1 MTEIHQRLAALLEGQ
16 SEHPVYPVVELVD
29 VRGMEATVKIGGVME
44 SMPVEKVAE
53 MRWQREKRIRLEKED
68 RFRYRCEPEMWK
80 KIDLRMARKRLENPG
95 VQLELLVIGGI
106 RGSKTDFT
114 HCRAALHFF
123 YTAESWVW
131 GLHETEAS
139 SNTIQQARIMQ
150 FFPPELNPVSG
161 KMRKD
166 KHTKLS
172 YSEGS
177 GFTGSMFNLKWQCH
191 DENGNAFEG
200 GGLFDFKFYKSA
212 DSSLQGAELSCAV
225 SDELIPK
232 ATCMTVKERLLSRA
246 ADTRRPEFLARIRR
260 AVEMLEAGEDLPGP
274 LLAAIYHGV
283 HLIGFTP
290 KEGYSPTVQEFLDG
304 AVMLE
309 EVEADLLPLKNGRK
323 QKVPRFKQPK
333 KATRLAA
340 WLHTYDN
347 AHRGNWPGMVAD
359 CVGAT
364 EAYIRII
371 AYGDVSKGY
380 AVRYPKFNDAVH
392 VIQRAQIPRAGTW
405 YHVVDPA
412 GDRNWFMLWAV
423 VDALGRVYIAREWPQ
438 EGDLIPDVG
447 DPGPWAVTSEV
458 GKRNGDAGPAQDGL
472 GWGFARYKREI
483 DRVEKELG
491 EWWHGKDGE
500 KGPPIKVSVRKMDSR
515 LGAAPTPNAGGYTTI
530 MDGMADEGLDFE
542 SASGDRLKEGDQ
554 AIQDALDYND
564 KLPIDAL
571 NAPHLYV
578 NDCCRNIIFMFQN
591 YGDPTK
597 PKDEACKDP
606 RDVVAYL
613 LLDDPIFQEGVLEIS
628 GGGSF

>member
-44 SMPVEKVAE
+44 TMPVEKVAE

-114 HCRAALHFF
+114 HCRATLHFF
-123 YTAESWVW
+123 YTAEAWVW

-177 GFTGSMFNLKWQCH
+177 GFTGSMFNLKWACH
-191 DENGNAFEG
+191 DETGRGFEG

-340 WLHTYDN
+340 
-347 AHRGNWPGMVAD
+347 
-359 CVGAT
+359 
-364 EAYIRII
+364 
-371 AYGDVSKGY
+371 
-380 AVRYPKFNDAVH
+380 
-392 VIQRAQIPRAGTW
+392 
-405 YHVVDPA
+405 
-412 GDRNWFMLWAV
+412 
-423 VDALGRVYIAREWPQ
+423 
-438 EGDLIPDVG
+438 
-447 DPGPWAVTSEV
+447 
-458 GKRNGDAGPAQDGL
+458 
-472 GWGFARYKREI
+472 
-483 DRVEKELG
+483 
-491 EWWHGKDGE
+491 
-500 KGPPIKVSVRKMDSR
+500 
-515 LGAAPTPNAGGYTTI
+515 
-530 MDGMADEGLDFE
+530 
-542 SASGDRLKEGDQ
+542 
-554 AIQDALDYND
+554 
-564 KLPIDAL
+564 
-571 NAPHLYV
+571 
-578 NDCCRNIIFMFQN
+578 
-591 YGDPTK
+591 
-597 PKDEACKDP
+597 
-606 RDVVAYL
+606 
-613 LLDDPIFQEGVLEIS
+613 
-628 GGGSF
+628 